1 MNHSCSFFFADPFF
15 THPSP
20 HMTFLPQGLEVS
32 KAGRYHTL
40 SSDKNFLEMSD
51 SGVEFNSSGLPLDS
65 EYETDMPQTFTSHK
79 LLLNNSDSVAATVIP
94 EGDQSAN
101 WTPDSAMSPSPVTQA
116 RSEADAPEEDLMGDS
131 TPEMASRGAELAGG
145 LEAADSVAEPAD
157 KASSPLI
164 PSATAENTTT

>member
-1 MNHSCSFFFADPFF
+1 
-15 THPSP
+15 
-20 HMTFLPQGLEVS
+20 MTFLPQGLEVS